1 MGNRVARG
9 DQMDTLSPGPFYL
22 LLNQSLQEALLNK
35 QENRRVQDRPRQAK
49 KLPLVLPDPK
59 LMESVEDSCPLGQS
73 RLLLPQ
79 APRAH
84 NPGAAGR
91 EQALAALGSA
101 APARTSPPPRQGG
114 SLPLCP
120 RTSAG
125 GSLVKEGP
133 VVARM
138 AGQGTSLRTEGL
150 G

>member
-1 MGNRVARG
+1 MAGG
-9 DQMDTLSPGPFYL
+9 DQMDSLSPGPFYL
-22 LLNQSLQEALLNK
+22 LLNQSLQEALVNK
-35 QENRRVQDRPRQAK
+35 QENRRAQDCPRQGK

-59 LMESVEDSCPLGQS
+59 LMESVEDYRPLGQG
-73 RLLLPQ
+73 RLLLLK

-91 EQALAALGSA
+91 ERALAVLGSA
-101 APARTSPPPRQGG
+101 APARTSPPLRQWG
-114 SLPLCP
+114 SLHLRP

-133 VVARM
+133 VVARV